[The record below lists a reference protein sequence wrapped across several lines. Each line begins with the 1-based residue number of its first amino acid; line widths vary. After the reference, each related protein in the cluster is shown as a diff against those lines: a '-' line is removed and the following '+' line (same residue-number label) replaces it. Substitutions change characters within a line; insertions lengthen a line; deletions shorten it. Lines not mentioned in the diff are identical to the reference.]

1 MSAQLIE
8 ILFLAGVAF
17 FIISKFISIL
27 GTTDEDDPA
36 RKFGSH
42 FGEPAS
48 LKDVTG
54 TVPEQDDRVT
64 KILSL
69 GKKMRKLEAEADD
82 HLKAV
87 YEKFPHFDGDKF
99 LGGAKAAFP
108 MIITAL
114 HAKDTKTLG
123 ELVDKRF
130 LSQLHGSSAMYG
142 KMKSEKIKASLVD
155 SYSFGNSVYVK
166 VLFEG
171 SNITD
176 KIKNL
181 NEEWVF
187 TKNVAQSGPDWHLS
201 NIDRPS

>member
-1 MSAQLIE
+1 MDQ
-8 ILFLAGVAF
+8 
-17 FIISKFISIL
+17 
-27 GTTDEDDPA
+27 DE
-36 RKFGSH
+36 
-42 FGEPAS
+42 
-48 LKDVTG
+48 
-54 TVPEQDDRVT
+54 RVT

-69 GKKMRKLEAEADD
+69 GKKIRKLETEADD

-87 YEKFPHFDGDKF
+87 YAKFPDFEGNKF
-99 LGGAKAAFP
+99 LSGAKVAFS

-114 HAKDTKTLG
+114 HAKDAKTLE

-130 LSQLHGSSAMYG
+130 LSQFEKSSAIYG
-142 KMKSEKIKASLVD
+142 KMKSDKMKTSFVD
-155 SYSFGNSVYVK
+155 SYNFGNSVYIK

-187 TKNVAQSGPDWHLS
+187 TKNIAQSGPDWYLS